1 MTRVLFA
8 VSGSDHWTLNDGTK
22 HPCGYWPE
30 ELVVPHKIFRDAGFD
45 ITVATPGAVPPTA
58 DEAGFAAAANGGSE
72 EPGRR
77 FRAYLETISASLGA
91 PLDLDAADAAEYDLV
106 FVPGGHGPM
115 EDLATSARFGALIGA
130 FTAAGKPVSAVC
142 HGPAA
147 FLPARDAAGG
157 WLFAGRAVTGF
168 SNEEEAAMGFAARA
182 PWLLE
187 DRLGTSGGRYE
198 RAGAFEAHVVSDGNL
213 HTGQN
218 PASSAPL
225 AERLVRLSVQGLSFS
240 PAAASRVPRR

>member
-1 MTRVLFA
+1 MTRVLLA
-8 VSGSDHWTLNDGTK
+8 VSGSDHWTLADGTK

-30 ELVVPHKIFRDAGFD
+30 ELAVPHEIFRAAGFE
-45 ITVATPGAVPPTA
+45 IVAATPGGVPPTA
-58 DEAGFAAAANGGSE
+58 DEAGFSAAVNGGSE

-77 FRAYLETISASLGA
+77 FRAYLDRIAAELNTPAD
-91 PLDLDAADAAEYDLV
+91 LDTADAADYDLV

-115 EDLATSARFGALIGA
+115 EDLARSEKFGALVAA
-130 FTAAGKPVSAVC
+130 FTAADKPVAAVC

-147 FLPARDAAGG
+147 FLPARDRSGA

-168 SNEEEAAMGFAARA
+168 SNEEEAAMGFADKA

-187 DRLGTSGGRYE
+187 DRLAAGGARYE
-198 RAGAFEAHVVSDGNL
+198 QSGTVFGPHVVSDGNL

-225 AERLVRLSVQGLSFS
+225 AERLVELRAG
-240 PAAASRVPRR
+240 ARVG